1 MKTGPLAV
9 ATAKQEV
16 VNLLI
21 DEIGVALEVLLVDVE
36 PGGNPEESLEF
47 RHAYNVAGGALVPI
61 RRRRS
66 SLLHPRHHVAAREP
80 GSH

>member
-1 MKTGPLAV
+1 
-9 ATAKQEV
+9 
-16 VNLLI
+16 
-21 DEIGVALEVLLVDVE
+21 
-36 PGGNPEESLEF
+36 
-47 RHAYNVAGGALVPI
+47 VAGGALVPI